1 MLLWSGTYSLYGFNG
16 IDAGIYGLLVYVA
29 DYNSFLFCLFWFW
42 SLEFSYLSS
51 LIYYPLYRL
60 STPDIKRN

>member
-29 DYNSFLFCLFWFW
+29 DYNSFLFCLFW
-42 SLEFSYLSS
+42 
-51 LIYYPLYRL
+51 
-60 STPDIKRN
+60 